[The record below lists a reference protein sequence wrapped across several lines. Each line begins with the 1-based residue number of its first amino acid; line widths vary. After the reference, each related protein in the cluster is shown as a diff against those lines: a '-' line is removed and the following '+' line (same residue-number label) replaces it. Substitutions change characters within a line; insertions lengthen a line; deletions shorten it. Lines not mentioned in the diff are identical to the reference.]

1 MRGWRN
7 AFRALGATFRVAN
20 PKDSGFRD
28 FISDNVY
35 DIVMGYSGVGLE
47 NLPLK
52 LLNSR
57 NTALVINGLPF
68 NSSYS
73 SPDIQA
79 PCANPMEVDFISKFN
94 KKIVWSQWS
103 PIYLNTY
110 YSGYISAGISVLCLP
125 YAGDILT
132 NVIEPRDLG
141 ATQSKILFVGNLAH
155 RRRGNMSLIR
165 KLMKLV
171 SPEHLKIY
179 GGDDWKALTGLETKP
194 TPPNTDINDLYR
206 SSLICPNIHTA
217 RQKRRAIQLNDRT
230 FNIAA
235 AGAFQIC
242 DNPLVVDYY
251 SNDEIVYA
259 DNDIEYIEK
268 VEFFLRHPELTKP
281 FTAAALRRTYRDHS
295 YFNRIA
301 ALYEGLGICDY
312 VGIGDECWKP
322 FRVSTDSRPNITLS
336 QHAQYA
342 VETRFMAAGRYFK
355 KRLFKY

>member
-7 AFRALGATFRVAN
+7 AFRALGATFHVAN

-35 DIVMGYSGVGLE
+35 DIVMGYSGVGIE
-47 NLPLK
+47 NLPLQ

-68 NSSYS
+68 NSSHS

-79 PCANPMEVDFISKFN
+79 PCADPMEVDFISKFN
-94 KKIVWSQWS
+94 IKIVWSQWS

-110 YSGYISAGISVLCLP
+110 YSGYVAAGIPILCLP

-132 NVIEPRDLG
+132 DVIESRDLDT
-141 ATQSKILFVGNLAH
+141 TQSKILFVGNLSH
-155 RRRGNMSLIR
+155 RRRGNIPLIR
-165 KLMKLV
+165 KLMNLV
-171 SPEHLKIY
+171 PPEHLKIY
-179 GGDDWKALTGLETKP
+179 GGDDWKELLGLDTKP
-194 TPPNTDINDLYR
+194 TQPDTDINGLYR
-206 SSLICPNIHTA
+206 SSLVCPNIHTT
-217 RQKRRAIQLNDRT
+217 RQKQRGIQLNDRT

-242 DNPLVVDYY
+242 DNPLVGDYY
-251 SNDEIVYA
+251 SKDEIVCA

-268 VEFFLRHPELTKP
+268 VEFFLRHPEATLPYTV
-281 FTAAALRRTYRDHS
+281 AALKRTYRDHS

-301 ALYEGLGICDY
+301 AIYESLSISDF

-322 FRVSTDSRPNITLS
+322 FRASAESVPSITFS
-336 QHAQYA
+336 QHTQYA
-342 VETRFMAAGRYFK
+342 AETKFMAIGRYFR
-355 KRLFKY
+355 KRLFKH